1 MLIFPL
7 HQASI
12 TIEGIKFVVDCGFVK
27 VVNASLR
34 WNCIIDIFKGSLV
47 RRCCRVVVVKSC
59 PDISS
64 VGDSKGGKGW
74 ADL

>member
-34 WNCIIDIFKGSLV
+34 WNCINLFKGSPV
-47 RRCCRVVVVKSC
+47 RRCCWAVVIKSRS
-59 PDISS
+59 DISS
-64 VGDSKGGKGW
+64 VGDSTGGMGW